1 MNNRILL
8 ITPYSLNYY
17 GGVQNQVLLAKKY
30 LLSKDYQVK
39 IFAHGSYD
47 YQNTKPS
54 LIPFNGSKARVS
66 ISYNRTELEKAID
79 WCDIIHIHE
88 PFIPLIIWN
97 IKTKKKIITT
107 HHATLS
113 KNISVVLTMVY
124 KLLTR
129 DLSII
134 NTCVSKYS
142 YHQAN
147 ALRKKP
153 KIIPNY
159 IEINNIQKFNNND
172 SRLTFLGRSEKRKG
186 LNIFLKSID
195 SYLLNILR
203 PTVVSNK
210 KIKQVFIDSYVDMNN
225 NQKNDILKETS
236 ILVAPNTR
244 AESFGMILL
253 EGITNGC
260 VVISSDLEAFSDVLN
275 DSGIYFKNKNHNDLN
290 RMIKETIDM
299 DMQEIW
305 EKQNSHIKLYDV
317 DRVFKMFIELYK

>member
-79 WCDIIHIHE
+79 WCDVIHIHE

-142 YHQAN
+142 YLQAN
-147 ALRKKP
+147 ALRKNP

-236 ILVAPNTR
+236 ILVASNTR
-244 AESFGMILL
+244 AESFGMVLL

-260 VVISSDLEAFSDVLN
+260 VVISSDLNAFFDVLN

-317 DRVFKMFIELYK
+317 DRVFKMFVELYK